1 MKREGDRLQRLTA
14 FHQGDEGQNL
24 VEFALLLP
32 ILMYILMGIMQFGLI
47 FAVYLTLN
55 NAVREGARWSSVYIY
70 DNSQTQSQND
80 AERNNGLLD
89 RLVASRGV
97 LNMTRSANTTNFSN
111 ASTWASGSGTS
122 GSGAACLYGT
132 NTDAGTHDQLYWT
145 NGDTLVCYS
154 NPTGVPSS
162 TTRKGYYMYVESYYH
177 LQVFMPLLQPFLPD
191 DPSPGRSAPWIRLP
205 GRITV
210 VIN

>member
-1 MKREGDRLQRLTA
+1 MQRLRA
-14 FHQGDEGQNL
+14 FHHADEGQNL

-55 NAVREGARWSSVYIY
+55 NAVREGARWASIYIY
-70 DNSQTQSQND
+70 DNSSSQTVND
-80 AERNNGLLD
+80 TARNDGFLD
-89 RLVASRGV
+89 RLVQAKGILAMNRTS
-97 LNMTRSANTTNFSN
+97 NTANFS
-111 ASTWASGSGTS
+111 AGSTWTSGT
-122 GSGAACLYGT
+122 GGTACLYGT

-154 NPTGVPSS
+154 NPTGVTSNTP
-162 TTRKGYYMYVESYYH
+162 RKGYYMYVESYYH

-191 DPSPGRSAPWIRLP
+191 DPGKGAPWIRLP

>member
-1 MKREGDRLQRLTA
+1 MQRLRT
-14 FHQGDEGQNL
+14 FHQEDEGQNL

-55 NAVREGARWSSVYIY
+55 NAVREGARWATIYVY
-70 DNSQTQSQND
+70 DNNQTQAQND
-80 AERNNGLLD
+80 AARNDGMLD
-89 RLVASRGV
+89 RVVDAKGILAMNRTS
-97 LNMTRSANTTNFSN
+97 NTTNFS
-111 ASTWASGSGTS
+111 ASSTWTTGTS
-122 GSGAACLYGT
+122 NTGAGAACLIPTGT
-132 NTDAGTHDQLYWT
+132 TLEVWYD
-145 NGDTLVCYS
+145 NGDTLVCYLYTNTDAS
-154 NPTGVPSS
+154 MPN
-162 TTRKGYYMYVESYYH
+162 TTRKGYFYYVESYYH

-191 DPSPGRSAPWIRLP
+191 DPSKGSPWIRLP

>member
-1 MKREGDRLQRLTA
+1 MHRLRS
-14 FHQGDEGQNL
+14 FHRADEGQNL

-55 NAVREGARWSSVYIY
+55 NAVREGARWASIYVY
-70 DNSQTQSQND
+70 DNNLSATAND
-80 AERNNGLLD
+80 TARNDGLLD
-89 RLVASRGV
+89 ALVNAKGV
-97 LNMTRSANTTNFSN
+97 LAMNRTSNTTNFS
-111 ASTWASGSGTS
+111 ASSSWTSGTTN
-122 GSGAACLYGT
+122 GAGTAGAACLIPTGT
-132 NTDAGTHDQLYWT
+132 TLEKWYA
-145 NGDTLVCYS
+145 NGDTLVCYDYGAEGS
-154 NPTGVPSS
+154 N
-162 TTRKGYYMYVESYYH
+162 TTRKGYFMYVESYYH

-191 DPSPGRSAPWIRLP
+191 DTSINPATGTTRSAPWIRLP

>member
-1 MKREGDRLQRLTA
+1 MHRLRS
-14 FHQGDEGQNL
+14 FHHADEGQNL

-55 NAVREGARWSSVYIY
+55 NAVREGARWASIYVY
-70 DNSQTQSQND
+70 DNNGSQATND
-80 AERNNGLLD
+80 AARNDGFLD
-89 RLVASRGV
+89 REVDAKGILVMNRTS
-97 LNMTRSANTTNFSN
+97 NTSNFS
-111 ASTWASGSGTS
+111 ASASWTSGTS
-122 GSGAACLYGT
+122 ASGAGAACLVPTGT
-132 NTDAGTHDQLYWT
+132 TLEKWYA
-145 NGDTLVCYS
+145 NGDTLICYDYTTADGT
-154 NPTGVPSS
+154 N
-162 TTRKGYYMYVESYYH
+162 TTRKGYFMYVESYYH

-191 DPSPGRSAPWIRLP
+191 DPGKGAPWIRLP

>member
-1 MKREGDRLQRLTA
+1 VQRLRA

-55 NAVREGARWSSVYIY
+55 NAVREGARWATIYVY
-70 DNSQTQSQND
+70 DNSQTQAQND
-80 AERNNGLLD
+80 AARNDGFLD
-89 RLVASRGV
+89 RVVDAKGILAMNRTS
-97 LNMTRSANTTNFSN
+97 NTNNFS
-111 ASTWASGSGTS
+111 ASSTWTSGTS
-122 GSGAACLYGT
+122 NSGAGAACLIPT
-132 NTDAGTHDQLYWT
+132 NTTLEVWYD
-145 NGDTLVCYS
+145 NGDTLLCYLYTTADGT
-154 NPTGVPSS
+154 N
-162 TTRKGYYMYVESYYH
+162 TTRKGYFMYVESYYH

-191 DPSPGRSAPWIRLP
+191 DPTKGAPWIRLP

>member
-1 MKREGDRLQRLTA
+1 MQRLVA
-14 FHQGDEGQNL
+14 FHRGDEGQNL

-55 NAVREGARWSSVYIY
+55 NAVREGARWATIYVY
-70 DNSQTQSQND
+70 DNSQTQAQND
-80 AERNNGLLD
+80 AARNDGFLD
-89 RLVASRGV
+89 REVDAKGIQAMNRTSNTNNFAASA
-97 LNMTRSANTTNFSN
+97 TWTT
-111 ASTWASGSGTS
+111 GTS
-122 GSGAACLYGT
+122 NSGAGAACLIPSGT
-132 NTDAGTHDQLYWT
+132 TLEVWYD
-145 NGDTLVCYS
+145 NGDTLLCYLYTTADGT
-154 NPTGVPSS
+154 N
-162 TTRKGYYMYVESYYH
+162 TTRKGYFMYVESYYH

-191 DPSPGRSAPWIRLP
+191 DPTKGAPWIRLP

>member
-1 MKREGDRLQRLTA
+1 MQRLVA
-14 FHQGDEGQNL
+14 FHRGDEGQNL

-55 NAVREGARWSSVYIY
+55 NAVREGARWATIYVY
-70 DNSQTQSQND
+70 DNSQTQAQND
-80 AERNNGLLD
+80 AARNDGMLD
-89 RLVASRGV
+89 RVVDAKGILAMNRTSSTNNFGAS
-97 LNMTRSANTTNFSN
+97 
-111 ASTWASGSGTS
+111 STWTSGTS
-122 GSGAACLYGT
+122 NSGAGAACLIPSGT
-132 NTDAGTHDQLYWT
+132 TLEVWYD
-145 NGDTLVCYS
+145 NGDTLLCYLY
-154 NPTGVPSS
+154 
-162 TTRKGYYMYVESYYH
+162 TTADGTNTARKGYFMYVESYYH

-191 DPSPGRSAPWIRLP
+191 DPTKGAPWIRLP

>member
-1 MKREGDRLQRLTA
+1 VQRLRA
-14 FHQGDEGQNL
+14 FHHGDEGQNL

-55 NAVREGARWSSVYIY
+55 NAVREGARWASIYVY
-70 DNSQTQSQND
+70 DNSLSNQAAND
-80 AERNNGLLD
+80 AARNDGLLD
-89 RLVASRGV
+89 RLVDARGILV
-97 LNMTRSANTTNFSN
+97 MNRSSNTSNFS
-111 ASTWASGSGTS
+111 ASTTWTSGTS
-122 GSGAACLYGT
+122 NSGAGAACLIPTGVTLDKWY
-132 NTDAGTHDQLYWT
+132 D
-145 NGDTLVCYS
+145 NGDTLVCYEYTTGDT
-154 NPTGVPSS
+154 PTD
-162 TTRKGYYMYVESYYH
+162 TRRGQFMYVESYYH

-191 DPSPGRSAPWIRLP
+191 DPAKGAPWIRLP

>member
-1 MKREGDRLQRLTA
+1 LQRLQA

-55 NAVREGARWSSVYIY
+55 NAVREGARWATIYVY
-70 DNSQTQSQND
+70 DNSQTQAQND
-80 AERNNGLLD
+80 AARNDGFLD
-89 RLVASRGV
+89 RVVDAKGILAMNRTS
-97 LNMTRSANTTNFSN
+97 NTNNFS
-111 ASTWASGSGTS
+111 ASATWTTGTS
-122 GSGAACLYGT
+122 NTGAGAACLIPSGT
-132 NTDAGTHDQLYWT
+132 TLEVWYD
-145 NGDTLVCYS
+145 NGDTLLCYLYTTIDGT
-154 NPTGVPSS
+154 N
-162 TTRKGYYMYVESYYH
+162 TTRKGYFMYVESYYH

-191 DPSPGRSAPWIRLP
+191 DPSKGAPWIRLP

>member
-1 MKREGDRLQRLTA
+1 MHRLRS
-14 FHQGDEGQNL
+14 FHQADEGQNL

-55 NAVREGARWSSVYIY
+55 NAVREGARWASIYVY
-70 DNSQTQSQND
+70 DNSSSQATND
-80 AERNNGLLD
+80 AARNDGLLD
-89 RLVASRGV
+89 RVVDAKGILAMNRTS
-97 LNMTRSANTTNFSN
+97 NTTNFS
-111 ASTWASGSGTS
+111 ASTTWTSGTS
-122 GSGAACLYGT
+122 ASGAGAACLVPTGT
-132 NTDAGTHDQLYWT
+132 TLETWYA
-145 NGDTLVCYS
+145 NGDTLVCYDYTTADGT
-154 NPTGVPSS
+154 N
-162 TTRKGYYMYVESYYH
+162 TTRKGYFMYVESYYH

-191 DPSPGRSAPWIRLP
+191 DPTKSGATGAWIRLP

>member
-1 MKREGDRLQRLTA
+1 MHRLRM
-14 FHQGDEGQNL
+14 FHHGEEGQNL

-32 ILMYILMGIMQFGLI
+32 VLMYILMGIMQFGLI

-55 NAVREGARWSSVYIY
+55 NAVREGARWATIYVY
-70 DNSQTQSQND
+70 DNNQTSAAND
-80 AERNNGLLD
+80 TARNDGLLD
-89 RLVASRGV
+89 RLVDAKGV
-97 LNMTRSANTTNFSN
+97 LSMNRTSNTTNFS
-111 ASTWASGSGTS
+111 ASSAWTSGTTASGA
-122 GSGAACLYGT
+122 GAACVIPTGT
-132 NTDAGTHDQLYWT
+132 TLDKWYA
-145 NGDTLVCYS
+145 NGDTLLCYDYTTADGT
-154 NPTGVPSS
+154 N
-162 TTRKGYYMYVESYYH
+162 TTRKGYYLYVESYYH

>member
-1 MKREGDRLQRLTA
+1 LHRLRA

-55 NAVREGARWSSVYIY
+55 NAVREGARWASIYVY
-70 DNSQTQSQND
+70 DNNQTLSQND
-80 AERNNGLLD
+80 DARNNGFLD
-89 RLVASRGV
+89 RLVDARGV
-97 LNMTRSANTTNFSN
+97 LAMDRTSNTANFSTTGT
-111 ASTWASGSGTS
+111 TWTS
-122 GSGAACLYGT
+122 GLGPTPSGAGAACLVPTGT
-132 NTDAGTHDQLYWT
+132 TLDKWFD
-145 NGDTLVCYS
+145 NGDTLVCYLYTNTDAS
-154 NPTGVPSS
+154 MPN
-162 TTRKGYYMYVESYYH
+162 TTRKGYFYYVESYYH

-191 DPSPGRSAPWIRLP
+191 DPAKGAPWIRLP